1 MARFQL
7 LIFTLIGGL
16 TFNDAFECYSC
27 NSHAGADD
35 SLPCV
40 DEVEVCEPGVES
52 CTVVSYVSR
61 NDNKARVRK
70 FCSNSGTAI
79 FQHLLFFK
87 GSALCQ
93 NIDTSQDNRPFSPA
107 STNDEEFLDSVAP
120 PAEIDVGPPAFPQPP
135 IDDEQSIHRARRFR
149 RSSAS
154 PPAPPHNHVS
164 SLLCVCSNEKREFE
178 RNLSNNIHRWP
189 MLSKRFCR
197 KKENFKVVKC
207 KDHVELITTEDGQVQ
222 FVKHRDLPYIPSLR
236 LLHKYPFIL
245 PHQQVDQGAIRPVLN
260 GSHIMCPG
268 LKSPGARLA
277 DRIEKDQIVAVMAEG
292 KEHAMAIGQQKMSSD
307 EIRNQ
312 NAGAAIDNV
321 HYLNDGLWRLATVQ

>member
-164 SLLCVCSNEKREFE
+164 SLLCVCSNEKCNSGTIEELVERSILNREPK
-178 RNLSNNIHRWP
+178 H
-189 MLSKRFCR
+189 LSK
-197 KKENFKVVKC
+197 KQSNEGLQN
-207 KDHVELITTEDGQVQ
+207 
-222 FVKHRDLPYIPSLR
+222 LR
-236 LLHKYPFIL
+236 
-245 PHQQVDQGAIRPVLN
+245 A
-260 GSHIMCPG
+260 
-268 LKSPGARLA
+268 
-277 DRIEKDQIVAVMAEG
+277 
-292 KEHAMAIGQQKMSSD
+292 
-307 EIRNQ
+307 
-312 NAGAAIDNV
+312 
-321 HYLNDGLWRLATVQ
+321 